1 MDIFI
6 TEYGSQNYSINP
18 ILEMYSAILNL
29 LKEAFHIRENYPL
42 EKQELRIY
50 FEYWLDL
57 TSRYIKSNVVF
68 DGDLYIIIDRFDIIF
83 ENQITNKMEFQSI
96 FPQFLPP
103 RINLILLVDENS
115 SILDQVSSDQIV
127 RLDSNV
133 KTY

>member
-1 MDIFI
+1 
-6 TEYGSQNYSINP
+6 
-18 ILEMYSAILNL
+18 MYSAILNL

-83 ENQITNKMEFQSI
+83 EN
-96 FPQFLPP
+96 
-103 RINLILLVDENS
+103 
-115 SILDQVSSDQIV
+115 
-127 RLDSNV
+127 
-133 KTY
+133 